1 MRNVKAGGE
10 VHVRLL
16 EDMYERLVMTEFQR
30 ILLDHW
36 LKYMPVHPEQIQ
48 HSIRTHFESNPW
60 DRDVLRPHVLKAWK
74 DMKGG

>member
-1 MRNVKAGGE
+1 
-10 VHVRLL
+10 
-16 EDMYERLVMTEFQR
+16 MTEFQR

-36 LKYMPVHPEQIQ
+36 LKYMPIHPEQIQ